1 MRRAARLAL
10 FGLLLGSGVAAS
22 VAWLGVR
29 SLDEPLQVSAAIR
42 YKVVPG
48 ARFARV
54 AADLGTLG
62 VLPFPRAWVLFAR
75 WKGQAAAVKAGE
87 YEIEPGLTPRSLL
100 AKMVRGDV
108 VLHGFTI
115 VDGWRVEDM
124 LAALR
129 RNPDVV
135 LKLPAQPAD
144 LMAALGFDGVAAEGQ
159 FLPQTYKF
167 ESGTTDVQVLQ
178 QAHAA
183 LARELAAAW
192 QDRDPQLTV
201 QNPADLLILA
211 SIVEKES
218 AVPQE
223 LPKIAGLYLHRL
235 NLGMRLQADPTV
247 IYGLGSRYDGGLHSV
262 DLRTDGPYNSY
273 TRTGLPPTPICL
285 PSAAAL
291 RATAHPEASDAVY
304 FVASGKGD
312 GTHVFSATLAEQNA
326 AVARYLAIQRRK
338 AAAGGT
344 PP

>member
-1 MRRAARLAL
+1 VRRAARLAL
-10 FGLLLGSGVAAS
+10 LGCLLVVALVAIL
-22 VAWLGVR
+22 AWLGVR
-29 SLDEPLQVSAAIR
+29 SLDQPLELSAAIR

-48 ARFARV
+48 ARFVRV
-54 AADLGTLG
+54 AADLGALG
-62 VLPFPRAWVLFAR
+62 VLPYPRAWVWFAR
-75 WKGQAAAVKAGE
+75 WKGEAATVKAGE

-100 AKMVRGDV
+100 AKMVKGEV
-108 VLHGFTI
+108 LLHGFTI

-124 LAALR
+124 LAALH
-129 RNPDVV
+129 RNPDVRV
-135 LKLPAQPAD
+135 TLPAQPED
-144 LMAALGFDGVAAEGQ
+144 LMATLGFEGLAAEGQ

-167 ESGTTDVQVLQ
+167 ESGTTDVQLLQ

-183 LARELAAAW
+183 LARELAADW
-192 QDRDPQLTV
+192 QGRDPRLALADPAALLT
-201 QNPADLLILA
+201 LA

-218 AVPQE
+218 AVAQE

-235 NLGMRLQADPTV
+235 TLGMRLQADPTV
-247 IYGLGSRYDGGLHSV
+247 IYGLKDRYDGSLHSV

-273 TRTGLPPTPICL
+273 TRSGLPPTPICL

-291 RATAHPEASDAVY
+291 RATAHPEQSDAVY

-326 AVARYLAIQRRK
+326 AVARYLAIQRQK
-338 AAAGGT
+338 AAGGT

>member
-10 FGLLLGSGVAAS
+10 SAFALGLGLAAVA
-22 VAWLGVR
+22 VWFGVR
-29 SLDEPLQVSAAIR
+29 SLDAPLHLPATIR

-54 AADLGTLG
+54 AADLGALG
-62 VLPFPRAWVLFAR
+62 VVPHPRAWVLFAR
-75 WKGQAAAVKAGE
+75 WKRQAAAVKAGE

-100 AKMVRGDV
+100 EKMVRGEV
-108 VLHGFTI
+108 LLHGFTI

-124 LAALR
+124 LVALR

-135 LKLPAQPAD
+135 VTLPAEPVD
-144 LMAALGFDGVAAEGQ
+144 LMASLGFADAQAEGQ
-159 FLPQTYKF
+159 FLPETYKF
-167 ESGTTDVQVLQ
+167 ESGTSDVELLQ

-183 LARELAAAW
+183 LTRELAADW
-192 QDRDPQLTV
+192 QDRDPKLDLADS
-201 QNPADLLILA
+201 ADLLTLA

-218 AVPQE
+218 AVPEE

-235 NLGMRLQADPTV
+235 SLGMRLQADPTV
-247 IYGLGSRYDGGLHSV
+247 IYGLGSRYDGSLHSV

-312 GTHVFSATLAEQNA
+312 GSHVFSATLAEQNA

-338 AAAGGT
+338 AMTGT

>member
-10 FGLLLGSGVAAS
+10 LGFVLGLGVVALI
-22 VAWLGVR
+22 AWLGLR
-29 SLDEPLQVSAAIR
+29 SLDQPLRVPAAMR

-48 ARFARV
+48 ARFARI
-54 AADLGTLG
+54 AADLGALG
-62 VLPFPRAWVLFAR
+62 VVPYPRVWVLFAR

-135 LKLPAQPAD
+135 LTLPAQPAD
-144 LMAALGFDGVAAEGQ
+144 LMAALGFDGVVAEGQ

-167 ESGTTDVQVLQ
+167 ESGTTDVQLLQ
-178 QAHAA
+178 QAHAG
-183 LARELAAAW
+183 LVHELAADW
-192 QDRDPQLTV
+192 QDRDPQLNLA
-201 QNPADLLILA
+201 NPADLLTLA

-218 AVPQE
+218 AVPEE

-235 NLGMRLQADPTV
+235 SLGMRLQADPTV
-247 IYGLGSRYDGGLHSV
+247 IYGLGSRYDGSLHSV
-262 DLRTDGPYNSY
+262 DLHTDGPYNSY

-291 RATAHPEASDAVY
+291 RATAHPEATDAVY
-304 FVASGKGD
+304 FVASGKAD
-312 GTHVFSATLAEQNA
+312 GSHVFSATLAEQNA
-326 AVARYLAIQRRK
+326 AVARYLEIQRQK
-338 AAAGGT
+338 AAASGT